1 MVAYSFKGRFAEP
14 ILSGA
19 KRQTIRA
26 DRKRHAR
33 PGEELQLY
41 TGMRTRSCRL
51 IGRAPCTFVGPI
63 RIDLED
69 GRIES
74 LATGTAW
81 TTLEEIDRFA
91 QRDGFAD
98 WRDMARFWAAE
109 HPDLPVFSG
118 VLIQWGELR
127 VDTPTTPGPRA

>member
-14 ILSGA
+14 ILSGT

-51 IGRAPCTFVGPI
+51 IGRAICLAVSPVRLGFGKDPFVEVHHHTAAWPSEL
-63 RIDLED
+63 DL
-69 GRIES
+69 
-74 LATGTAW
+74 
-81 TTLEEIDRFA
+81 FA
-91 QRDGFAD
+91 RSDGFSD
-98 WRDMARFWAAE
+98 WRDMAAFWTAE
-109 HPDLPVFSG
+109 HPDAAIFSG
-118 VLIQWGELR
+118 VLIQWGDLA
-127 VDTPTTPGPRA
+127 PGAAA